1 MSDLATF
8 EEAISLVKFVR
19 SCIADRIMSS
29 MSEVHSGTVEVEQDQ
44 LFMWRKLLNQSLDAI
59 ENMEQ
64 KTIEQQ
70 EGK

>member
-29 MSEVHSGTVEVEQDQ
+29 MHEARAGTVEVEQDQ
-44 LFMWRKLLNQSLDAI
+44 LFMWRKLLNQSLEAI

-64 KTIEQQ
+64 KTAKQ
-70 EGK
+70 KDDK